1 MRIVLLTGGTSSERE
16 VSFMSASEVKRA
28 LMAHETTVIEIPED
42 GGTDWITQMLETKP
56 QLAVLAALHGG
67 TGENGAVQGLL
78 TCLGIPYTG
87 SKVLGSAI
95 CMDKA
100 VSKSIMR
107 TNNLTVPDDIL
118 VPACQP
124 LALYRDAAMRLGFP
138 LVVKPNQGGS
148 SVGVSIADDADA
160 LEAAFKT
167 AAASGDDIL
176 IEQFIPGRE
185 ITCALIETADELI
198 TLPLLDIAA
207 ADGFY
212 DYNAKYFDD
221 GTQISAS
228 ILPAFIKDSAGLMA
242 RRAFEK
248 LGCRGYAR
256 VDMIVRDEQVYVLE
270 VNTLPGMT
278 PHSLM
283 PKAAALYGW
292 DYTRLVE
299 EIIAYEAHNIRGVDG
314 GPLG

>member
-1 MRIVLLTGGTSSERE
+1 
-16 VSFMSASEVKRA
+16 MSAAEVKRA
-28 LMAHETTVIEIPED
+28 LAKHETTVIEIPED
-42 GGTDWITQMLETKP
+42 GSPEWITRLLEAKP
-56 QLAVLAALHGG
+56 ELAVLAALHGG
-67 TGENGAVQGLL
+67 TGENGAVQGTL

-87 SKVLGSAI
+87 SKVLGSAL

-107 TNNLTVPDDIL
+107 LNNITVPDDIL
-118 VPACQP
+118 VPAGEP
-124 LALYRDAAMRLGFP
+124 FALYSDAAARLGFP
-138 LVVKPNQGGS
+138 LVVKPNEGGS
-148 SVGVSIADDADA
+148 SVGVSIVKDAGA
-160 LEAAFKT
+160 LEEAFRS
-167 AAASGDDIL
+167 AAATGGDIL

-185 ITCALIETADELI
+185 ITCGLIETADGLI

-207 ADGFY
+207 AGGFD

-221 GTQISAS
+221 STQISAS
-228 ILPAFIKDSAGLMA
+228 SFAAFIKDSAELMA

-248 LGCRGYAR
+248 LNCSGYAR

-278 PHSLM
+278 SHSLM

-299 EIIAYEAHNIRGVDG
+299 EIIAFAAHNTRSR
-314 GPLG
+314 

>member
-1 MRIVLLTGGTSSERE
+1 
-16 VSFMSASEVKRA
+16 MSASELKRA
-28 LMAHETTVIEIPED
+28 LSKHKTTVIEIPAD
-42 GGTDWITQMLETKP
+42 GSLTWITELTAAKP
-56 QLAVLAALHGG
+56 ELAVLAALHGG
-67 TGENGAVQGLL
+67 SGENGAVQGLL

-87 SKVLGSAI
+87 SKVLGSAL

-100 VSKSIMR
+100 ISKSIMR
-107 TNNLTVPDDIL
+107 TNNITVPDDIL
-118 VPACQP
+118 VPAGAPFAQ
-124 LALYRDAAMRLGFP
+124 YRDAAARLGFP

-148 SVGVSIADDADA
+148 SVGVSIAGGADA
-160 LEAAFKT
+160 LEEAFRL
-167 AAASGDDIL
+167 AASTGDDIL

-185 ITCALIETADELI
+185 ITCALIETADGLI

-207 ADGFY
+207 SEGFY

-221 GTQISAS
+221 STRITAS
-228 ILPAFIKDSAGLMA
+228 GVAAFIKDSAELMA
-242 RRAFEK
+242 RRAFTK
-248 LGCRGYAR
+248 LACSGYAR

-278 PHSLM
+278 SHSLM

-314 GPLG
+314 GRHG